1 MNSTYPLRKVEI
13 LLVEDNPGDIVL
25 IEEAFKEA
33 SVPYNLN
40 VVKNGE
46 DAIFYLRHEESFS
59 ETKLPDLILL
69 DLNLPK
75 KSGKEVLSEIKSDKD
90 LKIIPVIILTT
101 SKNYQDILCSY
112 SLNANCYLVKPVEFE
127 EFLDTVK
134 SIDKFWLTKVNLPTM
149 ID

>member
-1 MNSTYPLRKVEI
+1 
-13 LLVEDNPGDIVL
+13 
-25 IEEAFKEA
+25 
-33 SVPYNLN
+33 
-40 VVKNGE
+40 
-46 DAIFYLRHEESFS
+46 
-59 ETKLPDLILL
+59 LPDLILL

-75 KSGKEVLSEIKSDKD
+75 KSGKEVLLEIKSDKD